1 MRLQLQRSLLR
12 SWRLQRMTIRY
23 VRRFRWTW
31 TFTLDQKSSQMMETF
46 YSYDSSTYCHTKIFC
61 CLALVLCD
69 NLLLLVV
76 RSLCYSSQE
85 IMKTF
90 YTFANSQHRKS
101 SFRVTMNRKLSHL
114 DEAGHF
120 LEKAGLSQQGLEKTL
135 TYPNVVIKLHFPT
148 PHRLLQTWG
157 KFRFIWVLLLFFKS
171 SPLSVFI
178 LISFLVDGHQRELPD
193 HVGHYLQSL
202 TPPASCDT
210 YQDRLEQDLE
220 LQDRQRDAECLKTAK
235 ITVRSPLPAP
245 SPSIPIQK
253 NVAWLDSCIVFV
265 QTIRENGGKERFG
278 LTDVTWHIGWLFWF
292 YTDTLLYTEFV
303 IVFGKIYL
311 EETLRVIGH
320 RVDTCLHKHPY
331 EIKYHVCSKYCI
343 SETTPFCLEN
353 LLEFAI
359 MVKTNSFLGEFLS
372 AFTEEVSYYGWNEQL
387 PTPHPSCPHHHPK
400 KRSFVFID
408 WYIWHKQPPL
418 SATQCSCSLILVLP
432 PHPLSCVC
440 ALQLAAL
447 LATFWLDIVWTLTQ
461 CREFCDHLTSL
472 INKSSVAKVICIMSN
487 LQ

>member
-1 MRLQLQRSLLR
+1 MK
-12 SWRLQRMTIRY
+12 
-23 VRRFRWTW
+23 
-31 TFTLDQKSSQMMETF
+31 LD
-46 YSYDSSTYCHTKIFC
+46 I
-61 CLALVLCD
+61 
-69 NLLLLVV
+69 
-76 RSLCYSSQE
+76 
-85 IMKTF
+85 
-90 YTFANSQHRKS
+90 
-101 SFRVTMNRKLSHL
+101 
-114 DEAGHF
+114 F

-235 ITVRSPLPAP
+235 ITVRSPLPDP

-400 KRSFVFID
+400 KEV
-408 WYIWHKQPPL
+408 L
-418 SATQCSCSLILVLP
+418 CSLTDIFGTSSHHCQPLNVLVLSFWYF
-432 PHPLSCVC
+432 PLTLCPVC
-440 ALQLAAL
+440 ALSSLQHS
-447 LATFWLDIVWTLTQ
+447 WLPFDLISSEL
-461 CREFCDHLTSL
+461 SL
-472 INKSSVAKVICIMSN
+472 SAGSSVTT
-487 LQ
+487 